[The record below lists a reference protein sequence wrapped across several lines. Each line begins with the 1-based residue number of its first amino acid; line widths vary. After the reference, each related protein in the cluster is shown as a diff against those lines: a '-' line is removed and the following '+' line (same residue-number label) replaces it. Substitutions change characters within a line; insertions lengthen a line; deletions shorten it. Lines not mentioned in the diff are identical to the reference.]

1 MPRLFVRDAAR
12 RDLEEAVSWYEGR
25 RPGLGSEFI
34 AAVRFILESVE
45 ANSELYPFA
54 VDDIR
59 KAPVRRFPYVVYYVA
74 VEPGVSV
81 IAVMHSRR
89 HPRRWQERR

>member
-1 MPRLFVRDAAR
+1 MRPLFVRDAAR
-12 RDLEEAVSWYEGR
+12 RDLEEAFSWYERR

-34 AAVRFILESVE
+34 VAVRNTLESVE
-45 ANSELYPFA
+45 ANPELYPFA

-59 KAPVRRFPYVVYYVA
+59 KAPVRRFPYVVYYVD
-74 VEPGVSV
+74 VEAGASV

>member
-1 MPRLFVRDAAR
+1 MPQCRNT
-12 RDLEEAVSWYEGR
+12 
-25 RPGLGSEFI
+25 
-34 AAVRFILESVE
+34 LESVE
-45 ANSELYPFA
+45 ATPELYPFA

-59 KAPVRRFPYVVYYVA
+59 KVAVRRFPYVVYFVDDEA
-74 VEPGVSV
+74 AVSV